1 MNRGK
6 VSEIWL
12 ALLFLLTKRAS
23 VSQKQK
29 MSTIT
34 SRHMSDRVY
43 LTKEGYNRLK
53 DELNRL
59 KNDVR
64 TEVLEKIAE
73 ARAHGDLSENAEYEA
88 AREEQRQ
95 LEGRIGELENKL
107 TRATILDPKQIRTD
121 KVYILTSVKLK
132 NLVVEEEIIEYTLV
146 SSEEADTDQ
155 GKISVRSPVGR
166 GLLGR
171 AVGEKVQINVPKG
184 ELHYEILE
192 IFVK

>member
-1 MNRGK
+1 M
-6 VSEIWL
+6 SE
-12 ALLFLLTKRAS
+12 
-23 VSQKQK
+23 
-29 MSTIT
+29 
-34 SRHMSDRVY
+34 RVY

-53 DELNRL
+53 DELSRL
-59 KNDVR
+59 TSEVR
-64 TEVLEKIAE
+64 AEVLEKIAE

-107 TRATILDPKQIRTD
+107 SRATILDPKNIRTD
-121 KVYILTSVKLK
+121 KVYILTTVKLK
-132 NLVVEEEIIEYTLV
+132 NLDADEEVIEYTLV

-166 GLLGR
+166 SLLGK
-171 AVGEKVQINVPKG
+171 AVGEKVRINVPNG